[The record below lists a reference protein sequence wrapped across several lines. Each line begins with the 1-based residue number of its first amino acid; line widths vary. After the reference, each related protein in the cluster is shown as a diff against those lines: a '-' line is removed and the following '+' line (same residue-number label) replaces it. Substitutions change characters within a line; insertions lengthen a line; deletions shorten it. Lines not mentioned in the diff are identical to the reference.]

1 MSLKALAICAFFH
14 MQDPHEVGIKEE
26 MVDMICKQSEN
37 IVKYSRDHKIEEEV
51 VLSIIWNES
60 RFQPD
65 VVSNHGAC
73 GLMQIIPKWSVGK
86 RTCNDLKDPSL
97 NILEGIKLL
106 TKWRDDYGK
115 GSLEKGICGYAAGYN
130 CSDSKSNKGR
140 KYSNKI
146 IKLSKEIKKKLS
158 AFEKHMLHAS
168 ALKKLLS
175 DKYRI

>member
-14 MQDPHEVGIKEE
+14 MQDPQEIGIKEE
-26 MVDMICKQSEN
+26 MVDLICSQSEN
-37 IVKYSRDHKIEEEV
+37 IVKYSKDHNIEEEV

-60 RFQPD
+60 RFEPA

-86 RTCNDLKDPSL
+86 YTCEDLKEPSL

-130 CSDSKSNKGR
+130 CSEGKSNKGK

-146 IKLSKEIKKKLS
+146 IKLSKSMKKKLKS
-158 AFEKHMLHAS
+158 FESLINNTV